1 MAQRQR
7 KERRRR
13 LKAHFRT
20 FWAWV
25 IGLPLLGFLSV
36 YFTYTYTG
44 ADGLRTEIYEPLYE
58 EVGTME
64 RCLQSNVLEQGFTS
78 QTYSALQKTGKLV
91 RVPKSLRDELQEVY
105 AKGGESWG
113 HLFPVLHRVEIL
125 IPERVRQIR
134 NAEDDAAWTQKTV
147 EQLNREMDL
156 RGLGGIYAR
165 FQFQHTGHSFAIDQ
179 RDPTHPKVSLPAGV
193 RWDANDWLSY
203 PKSVDDI
210 EKVWKQDAYLEFHPK
225 LEIWLYRI
233 TGEDLA
239 RNHLSLKEFLQP
251 TYVKLSDDPDF
262 QQLASREK
270 DTLELTKDLKQ
281 KLAERVDTPK
291 KLRDLIF
298 N

>member
-1 MAQRQR
+1 MAQWQR
-7 KERRRR
+7 KENRRR
-13 LKAHFRT
+13 LKARLKT
-20 FWAWV
+20 FWAWF
-25 IGLPLLGFLSV
+25 IGLPLLGLLGL

-78 QTYSALQKTGKLV
+78 QTYASLQKTGKLS
-91 RVPKSLRDELQEVY
+91 RVPKSLRDDLQEVY
-105 AKGGESWG
+105 SKGGESWG

-125 IPERVRQIR
+125 VPERIRQIR
-134 NAEDDAAWTQKTV
+134 SADDDTAWTQKTV
-147 EQLNREMDL
+147 EQLNREIDL
-156 RGLGGIYAR
+156 RGLGGVYAR

-179 RDPTHPKVSLPAGV
+179 RDPAHPRVSQPAAV
-193 RWDANDWLSY
+193 TWDTNDWLNY

-225 LEIWLYRI
+225 LEYWFYRI
-233 TGEDLA
+233 TGEDLE
-239 RNHLSLKEFLQP
+239 RNHLSLREFLQP
-251 TYVKLSDDPDF
+251 TYLKLSEEPDF
-262 QQLASREK
+262 QQLSSREK
-270 DTLELTKDLKQ
+270 EALELTKNLKQ
-281 KLAERVDTPK
+281 KLAERVETPK